1 MPAPPGR
8 DTCRAT
14 AAGTSIPGCRRPT
27 LGEPCRHP
35 FSPAGLTALR
45 PCFFSDPLPRP
56 YNLLFWQ
63 PGEKFLQL
71 VLALTLG
78 ASLKGL
84 CACCSLSDYS
94 TNSLDFLLNR
104 TRRPS
109 GCTRMPKRVGFFVTG
124 QRYITLE
131 MASGASFSR
140 MPPCFTF

>member
-27 LGEPCRHP
+27 LGEPCRCP

-63 PGEKFLQL
+63 PGETFLQL
-71 VLALTLG
+71 VLASFEGSTYTRTY
-78 ASLKGL
+78 ASPLQSRRFAERPL
-84 CACCSLSDYS
+84 CL
-94 TNSLDFLLNR
+94 
-104 TRRPS
+104 
-109 GCTRMPKRVGFFVTG
+109 
-124 QRYITLE
+124 
-131 MASGASFSR
+131 
-140 MPPCFTF
+140 